1 MKKISKRAHVPHVSG
16 GNGYQ
21 WDNGAIA
28 FGDPMDVL
36 KKREFMKDYE
46 RQANQK
52 AKEYR
57 IHKKEQ
63 KAMHLKHESF

>member
-1 MKKISKRAHVPHVSG
+1 MKKISKREHVPHVSG
-16 GNGYQ
+16 GNGYG
-21 WDNGAIA
+21 WDNGAVA
-28 FGDPMDVL
+28 FSDLTEAV
-36 KKREFMKDYE
+36 KKREFLKDYE